1 MQTLVEAGSSHDVAE
16 KTTRWIPSTPCEM
29 AESMGRADSAN
40 YLKELAIALNSVKF
54 AAKMKMKKG
63 GGGPAAVEAEA

>member
-1 MQTLVEAGSSHDVAE
+1 MQRVSDGLLAALL
-16 KTTRWIPSTPCEM
+16 R
-29 AESMGRADSAN
+29 
-40 YLKELAIALNSVKF
+40 ELAVALNSVKF